1 MEFQHHGERNAAQ
14 SDSDS
19 RRPAPQTLSAPHAG
33 NPSWKGVPK
42 EPAPDVKLTSD
53 GQLVEAG
60 YGHGV

>member
-14 SDSDS
+14 AAD
-19 RRPAPQTLSAPHAG
+19 RRQPAPPTQAAPHG
-33 NPSWKGVPK
+33 GQPSWKSPAK
-42 EPAPDVKLTSD
+42 ESAPEMKLTSD